1 MADDILSPR
10 QVLESFDQR
19 VTDAV
24 RKSLE
29 DNDRVANGKLYG
41 TIIAIT
47 KVYGQKV
54 VMELHMEDYGKFVN
68 EGVNGT
74 QQQRGSKFSFKK
86 KNLKQGVMLK
96 HIADRGERLNPIV
109 NDISKHYKNKKG
121 ILKTRKKP
129 LPLDKARRSLAFIMG
144 RNIAKKGIA
153 PTHFVEEGF
162 SGGILQD
169 LEKALL
175 DAVGREIKIEVEGVY
190 TKR

>member
-1 MADDILSPR
+1 MEDNILSPR
-10 QVLESFDQR
+10 QVLESFEGKVQE
-19 VTDAV
+19 AL
-24 RKSLE
+24 RKTLK

-47 KVYGQKV
+47 KVYGQMV

-109 NDISKHYKNKKG
+109 NDISKHYKDKKG

-129 LPLDKARRSLAFIMG
+129 LSLDKARKTLAFLMG

-153 PTHFVEEGF
+153 PTHFVEEGLE
-162 SGGILQD
+162 SGVIDSLKTE
-169 LEKALL
+169 LYKS
-175 DAVGREIKIEVEGVY
+175 VGREIKIELKLSY
-190 TKR
+190 DKK